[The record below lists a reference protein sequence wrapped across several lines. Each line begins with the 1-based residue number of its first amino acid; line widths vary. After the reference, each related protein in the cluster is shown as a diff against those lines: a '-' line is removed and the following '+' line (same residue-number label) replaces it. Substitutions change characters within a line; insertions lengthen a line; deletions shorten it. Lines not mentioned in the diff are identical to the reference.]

1 MVRSGS
7 NLLAIRLVRQ
17 TSLDSRSQTLK
28 NLLKQFRCKKI
39 MVTVVANNR
48 IRRSSTIAKGV
59 ASTNIAST
67 RKSLMPIRHPQTLI
81 VITVGIAVLVLYS
94 LEHSLVY
101 ESTHMDIRLAR
112 PLRPWVQTSSFADGA
127 PPQIP
132 AARRREQSST
142 SRFGMIPKKYL
153 RTSILRPLDTLDA
166 KTDTSEARRSIQ
178 QYRDTP
184 PEGAIQNDALH
195 SSEDETVDDN
205 DDNQDVTATPDTFT
219 FPRVMNLYEWNQNLQ
234 LTLLSTN
241 IPLTTPLPL
250 DPYPV
255 HFDIQTNNN
264 LANNKTTTYEQEI
277 FPFEREF
284 FEDCEPIKTPQVHPT
299 CNHLHEQTMQDDQTS
314 LLSTKGSWRTAWT
327 VRNDTAVLKVLQY
340 SRSFDHGSYERH
352 AMDVIVSDLLTASPY
367 VIDAFGFCG
376 QSILQEWAP
385 SGARDVVKS
394 YDIRNRQRLK
404 IARDLAR
411 GLADLQ
417 ALQAIPHESFKDG
430 GRLTL
435 RDIPSPP
442 QILFSHNDINI
453 ANTIYSDSR
462 KVIKWNDFN
471 IGVFLRTKKGSNFTS
486 ECGAPVKFRADLWR
500 SPEEVRNTSYV
511 QLPYTD
517 MYGFGNILYQVMT
530 RHQPWTHKEP
540 EGQLTV
546 EQVADRKRKG
556 ILPTMPE
563 KYLNATSKD
572 LQIMLLATRSCY
584 HPVPSKRLTA
594 YELAHALSYL
604 YDRLQNK
611 QPVTSSMLRDF
622 FMRK

>member
-1 MVRSGS
+1 
-7 NLLAIRLVRQ
+7 
-17 TSLDSRSQTLK
+17 
-28 NLLKQFRCKKI
+28 

-67 RKSLMPIRHPQTLI
+67 RKSLKPIRHPQTLI

-112 PLRPWVQTSSFADGA
+112 PLRPWVQTSSLAAGA

-132 AARRREQSST
+132 AARRREQSTT

-178 QYRDTP
+178 QHRDTP

-195 SSEDETVDDN
+195 SSEDDTVDDN

-234 LTLLSTN
+234 LSVLSTN
-241 IPLTTPLPL
+241 VLLTTPLPL

>member
-1 MVRSGS
+1 MVR
-7 NLLAIRLVRQ
+7 
-17 TSLDSRSQTLK
+17 
-28 NLLKQFRCKKI
+28 
-39 MVTVVANNR
+39 VVASNR
-48 IRRSSTIAKGV
+48 VRRSFVISKGV
-59 ASTNIAST
+59 NTTNAVT
-67 RKSLMPIRHPQTLI
+67 RKSLKPIRHPQTLI

-94 LEHSLVY
+94 LEPALVY
-101 ESTHMDIRLAR
+101 ESTHTDIHLSR
-112 PLRPWVQTSSFADGA
+112 PLRTWVHPSSRSERAQ
-127 PPQIP
+127 PQIP
-132 AARRREQSST
+132 AARRPQQSST
-142 SRFGMIPKKYL
+142 SRFGMIPTKYL
-153 RTSILRPLDTLDA
+153 RTSILHPLDTLGV
-166 KTDTSEARRSIQ
+166 KTDTSARSSI
-178 QYRDTP
+178 RIDLDATD
-184 PEGAIQNDALH
+184 GATQNDL
-195 SSEDETVDDN
+195 SRTSEEPAVNDDDDN
-205 DDNQDVTATPDTFT
+205 RDVTVTPVTFS
-219 FPRVMNLYEWNQNLQ
+219 FPRVMNLNEWHQNGPLP
-234 LTLLSTN
+234 STFKDVL
-241 IPLTTPLPL
+241 LTTPLPL

-255 HFDIQTNNN
+255 RFDIQTSHHV
-264 LANNKTTTYEQEI
+264 ANNETITYEQEI
-277 FPFEREF
+277 FPYEREF

-299 CNHLHEQTMQDDQTS
+299 CNHLHEQTMEDDQTS

-340 SRSFDHGSYERH
+340 SRSFDPGSYERH

-430 GRLTL
+430 GRLTR
-435 RDIPSPP
+435 RDIPPPP
-442 QILFSHNDINI
+442 QLLFSHNDINI

-462 KVIKWNDFN
+462 NVIKWNDFN
-471 IGVFLRTKKGSNFTS
+471 IGVFLRTKKGSNYTS

-546 EQVADRKRKG
+546 DQVADRKRKG
-556 ILPTMPE
+556 RLPTMPE

>member
-1 MVRSGS
+1 
-7 NLLAIRLVRQ
+7 
-17 TSLDSRSQTLK
+17 
-28 NLLKQFRCKKI
+28 

-178 QYRDTP
+178 QHRDTP

-205 DDNQDVTATPDTFT
+205 DDNQDITATPDTFT

-234 LTLLSTN
+234 LSVLSTN
-241 IPLTTPLPL
+241 VLLTTPLPL

>member
-1 MVRSGS
+1 
-7 NLLAIRLVRQ
+7 
-17 TSLDSRSQTLK
+17 
-28 NLLKQFRCKKI
+28 
-39 MVTVVANNR
+39 MVTVVANNQ
-48 IRRSSTIAKGV
+48 IRRSSTISKGV

-67 RKSLMPIRHPQTLI
+67 RKSLKPIRHPQTLI

-127 PPQIP
+127 PPLIP

-178 QYRDTP
+178 QHRDTP

-205 DDNQDVTATPDTFT
+205 DDNQDITATPDTFT

-234 LTLLSTN
+234 LSVLSTN
-241 IPLTTPLPL
+241 VLLTTPLPL